1 MFAQTLIKVEDHFS
15 KYRISDVL
23 MTLYKLIWDDFCSWF
38 LEMIK
43 PSYGQP
49 IDSGTLTAVKSL
61 LEDNLK
67 LLHPFMPFI
76 TEELWHFIKT
86 RKKKDSLIISSWP
99 KEQEVDEQLIK
110 DFDMAKKIIA
120 GIRKFRKEKNIG
132 QKEQLILITE
142 GAVPYV
148 EVIQKLGQI
157 QKIERLAHGNNLTL
171 GSFRVGQSEYFIPIS
186 KKVDPKE
193 ERKKLKQELEYVKGF
208 LRSVEKK
215 LSNELFVSNAPE
227 KVIELERKKA
237 GDAQQKIALL
247 TKRLGH
253 L

>member
-1 MFAQTLIKVEDHFS
+1 
-15 KYRISDVL
+15 
-23 MTLYKLIWDDFCSWF
+23 
-38 LEMIK
+38 MIK

-49 IDSGTLTAVKSL
+49 IDRETLIAVKFL

-76 TEELWHFIKT
+76 TEELWHYIRT
-86 RKKKDSLIISSWP
+86 RKKKDSLIIASWP
-99 KEQEVDEQLIK
+99 KVQEVDEQLIN

-157 QKIERLAHGNNLTL
+157 QKVERLAPANNPTL

-193 ERKKLKQELEYVKGF
+193 ERKKLKQELEYIKRF
-208 LRSVEKK
+208 L
-215 LSNELFVSNAPE
+215 
-227 KVIELERKKA
+227 
-237 GDAQQKIALL
+237 
-247 TKRLGH
+247 
-253 L
+253 

>member
-1 MFAQTLIKVEDHFS
+1 
-15 KYRISDVL
+15 
-23 MTLYKLIWDDFCSWF
+23 
-38 LEMIK
+38 
-43 PSYGQP
+43 
-49 IDSGTLTAVKSL
+49 
-61 LEDNLK
+61 
-67 LLHPFMPFI
+67 
-76 TEELWHFIKT
+76 
-86 RKKKDSLIISSWP
+86 LIISPWP

-110 DFDMAKKIIA
+110 DFDMAKQIIA

-157 QKIERLAHGNNLTL
+157 LKVERLAPANNQTL

-237 GDAQQKIALL
+237 GDAHQKMALL
-247 TKRLGH
+247 IKRLGH